1 VHRHLKKLGLPV
13 QYSVFTVIMTRPQLE
28 YMLAKVN
35 NIINAREDDVRCYS
49 LPEYV
54 DLTVLG
60 KQIFTEGVLLLSA
73 QGKNRVL

>member
-1 VHRHLKKLGLPV
+1 
-13 QYSVFTVIMTRPQLE
+13 
-28 YMLAKVN
+28 MLAKVN